1 MVLVGCLSRAIHK
14 QAFWMIQLLLTVGY
28 LVVEWKDCCGKA
40 KLFGEN
46 FRLRIHPQQLAT
58 ELCFTGD

>member
-1 MVLVGCLSRAIHK
+1 
-14 QAFWMIQLLLTVGY
+14 MIQLLLTVGY